1 MSSDLESIKGI
12 GEKRA
17 RQLGQLG
24 IFTAEELIEH
34 LPRDYL
40 DYSHV
45 TAVCDASDGGFCAL
59 KVEILGNASFF
70 SAQGMKI
77 VSVRAKDD
85 SSEIKLM
92 WFNQPYRR
100 TQIKAGE
107 AWYACGRVSLKKGAT
122 LLNPTLSHALPGILP
137 VYPSV
142 KGVSQRCIRDAVSA
156 LLKTSWDAIP
166 ETLPMALMSQ
176 HTLVSRKL
184 ALRHAH
190 FPANAEMLRVAGRR
204 LRFERALLYQ
214 LAVGEQIHERK
225 SGAGIAFDISG
236 LRERFIKK
244 LPFSL
249 TKAQCRALDDLDA
262 DMQSPHPMNRLLQ
275 GDVGSGKTVV
285 ALYALSVAA
294 ANGYQGALLAPT
306 EILAQQH
313 FEQIQALF
321 GEAAVLVTG
330 SMKKAPRER
339 ALSRIADGTALCIV
353 GTHALMQSGLAFDRL
368 GLVVTD
374 EQHRFGV
381 RQRARMEEKG
391 IRPDVLVMSATPI
404 PRTLA
409 LLLFGDLELS
419 VLDEL
424 PPGRKPV
431 LTRLVPEHKRP
442 GLYAYLEE
450 QAKAGMQSFVVCPF
464 IDEPETLDGR
474 CVTTHAEELQQQMPA
489 ARVAALHG
497 RMREEQKQV
506 TVQAFRDGEIDILV
520 STTLIEVGVHVPKA
534 CIMVVE
540 NAERFGLAQ
549 LHQLRGRVGRGETQ
563 SYCFLLSNADSEAAK
578 TRLQALTETNDGFLI
593 AEMDLRLR
601 GAGDFIG
608 IRQHGE
614 SAISFDEDLLLE
626 TQRAAQAILSESGAE
641 NLALMARART
651 QFGSELRQIAMN

>member
-1 MSSDLESIKGI
+1 
-12 GEKRA
+12 
-17 RQLGQLG
+17 
-24 IFTAEELIEH
+24 
-34 LPRDYL
+34 
-40 DYSHV
+40 
-45 TAVCDASDGGFCAL
+45 
-59 KVEILGNASFF
+59 
-70 SAQGMKI
+70 
-77 VSVRAKDD
+77 
-85 SSEIKLM
+85 
-92 WFNQPYRR
+92 
-100 TQIKAGE
+100 
-107 AWYACGRVSLKKGAT
+107 
-122 LLNPTLSHALPGILP
+122 
-137 VYPSV
+137 
-142 KGVSQRCIRDAVSA
+142 
-156 LLKTSWDAIP
+156 
-166 ETLPMALMSQ
+166 
-176 HTLVSRKL
+176 
-184 ALRHAH
+184 
-190 FPANAEMLRVAGRR
+190 
-204 LRFERALLYQ
+204 
-214 LAVGEQIHERK
+214 
-225 SGAGIAFDISG
+225 
-236 LRERFIKK
+236 
-244 LPFSL
+244 
-249 TKAQCRALDDLDA
+249 
-262 DMQSPHPMNRLLQ
+262 
-275 GDVGSGKTVV
+275 
-285 ALYALSVAA
+285 
-294 ANGYQGALLAPT
+294 
-306 EILAQQH
+306 
-313 FEQIQALF
+313 
-321 GEAAVLVTG
+321 
-330 SMKKAPRER
+330 
-339 ALSRIADGTALCIV
+339 
-353 GTHALMQSGLAFDRL
+353 
-368 GLVVTD
+368 
-374 EQHRFGV
+374 
-381 RQRARMEEKG
+381 
-391 IRPDVLVMSATPI
+391 MSATPI